1 MLIAS
6 LCVIIGLAGV
16 LMYALSKNPEIKEI
30 GRLMFAAG
38 IFAIC
43 FQTAAKLVILAGNS
57 R

>member
-6 LCVIIGLAGV
+6 LCVIIGIAGALV
-16 LMYALSKNPEIKEI
+16 YALSKNTEVKEM
-30 GRLMFAAG
+30 GRLSFAAG

-43 FQTAAKLVILAGNS
+43 FQTAAKLVILAGGG